1 MKTGREPRRFFVV
14 SLAGETVELS
24 ADESHHALDV
34 LRLTDGVD
42 VEVFDGA
49 GNSAEGTLRLH
60 GRKKAD
66 VNILH
71 RRKAERRPE
80 PLIELAFAVPKGKRL
95 DWLLE
100 KTTELGAARLQPVV
114 FERGVA
120 KTAPSSRWRSAC
132 IAAAKQ
138 CGADFL
144 PEIAEAR
151 KLPDFLA
158 DVEADIMILGDASGE
173 ISIPTAIKEWSSG
186 KRIVILIGPEGGL
199 TDDET
204 ASAVRAGFSPI
215 RLGNLVLRV
224 ETAAVAML
232 AAINACC
239 QTCPR
244 LD

>member
-1 MKTGREPRRFFVV
+1 MKTGREPRRFFVE

-34 LRLTDGVD
+34 LRLTDGAE

-60 GRKKAD
+60 GRKKTD
-66 VNILH
+66 VHVLH
-71 RRKAERRPE
+71 RRKAEKHPE
-80 PLIELAFAVPKGKRL
+80 PLVELAFAVPKGKRL

-114 FERGVA
+114 FKRSVA
-120 KTAPSSRWRSAC
+120 KTAPSSRWRKTC

-144 PEIAEAR
+144 PDLAEAK

-158 DVEADIMILGDASGE
+158 ETDADIRILGDAGGE
-173 ISIPTAIKEWSSG
+173 MSIPTAIKEWSSG

-199 TDDET
+199 TGDE
-204 ASAVRAGFSPI
+204 ADSIVRAAFSPV

-224 ETAAVAML
+224 ETAAVALL
-232 AAINACC
+232 AAINAYC
-239 QTCPR
+239 R
-244 LD
+244 E